1 MELVIEMTSKFSSA
15 LALSAFVIM
24 HPVYASPQ
32 CPVQGLDA
40 TICPRVVSLFDQI
53 AALNPEFA
61 SHWVNHQWV
70 GQNFDPSSISGM
82 ELSVTETINRSLTAP
97 WVKHSSLKDY
107 IDSTLGSAIGS
118 NPDFQKVLDS
128 HNFFLMTVEALTY
141 EMYQLGDRYARNYSQ
156 LVDSQV
162 DISLKQAYQQ
172 PTSDPFLNKYGIYST
187 QGYHYAHL
195 DATYG
200 HEFPAGQVVNPV
212 VLAPVQPVTLQPKQ
226 PKVTLT
232 GSQKTVGG
240 AVAQVANTANQAKS
254 PVTTIS
260 KSTGDGRQRQGP
272 STVVAGDKLTK
283 LSVSGQNKQVVRV
296 AIASSSKNINVADA
310 KTVGGTPQPL
320 KSQSSNGRLRPPV
333 TTAILKTASS
343 DRGRPAASA
352 TKGAGSKLDK
362 TNSAAQLKQGPAV
375 SAVAIPTN
383 SATQSAGSK
392 LDKTNSAAQQKQGP
406 AVSAVVT
413 PTNSATQSAGS
424 KLDKTNSAAQQKQGP
439 VVSAVAIPTNSA
451 TQSAGSKLDKT
462 NSAAQQQVLKVGKQV
477 LVNNNATRPTKVTV
491 HQAPIGTDKRN
502 INARFVTSYAG
513 DHTETN
519 QRSYM
524 VTDEGE
530 VWSCVI
536 SGLGY
541 RITSDGSIT
550 ATTHGHVETTH
561 FRSAQIAHIP
571 GNHAQGPGCLVSVS
585 K

>member
-1 MELVIEMTSKFSSA
+1 MELVIKMTSKFSSA
-15 LALSAFVIM
+15 LTLSALVIM

-53 AALNPEFA
+53 ATLNPEFA

-107 IDSTLGSAIGS
+107 IDSTLGRAIGS

-141 EMYQLGDRYARNYSQ
+141 EMYRLGDRFARSYSQ
-156 LVDSQV
+156 LEDSQV

-187 QGYHYAHL
+187 QAYHYAHL

-200 HEFPAGQVVNPV
+200 HEFPSGQVVNPV
-212 VLAPVQPVTLQPKQ
+212 VLAPVQPVVLQPKQ

-232 GSQKTVGG
+232 GSKKTVDD
-240 AVAQVANTANQAKS
+240 VVPQVTNTANQAKS

-260 KSTGDGRQRQGP
+260 KSTGDGRQRQGS
-272 STVVAGDKLTK
+272 STAVAGDKLTK
-283 LSVSGQNKQVVRV
+283 LSVSGRNKQVVRV
-296 AIASSSKNINVADA
+296 SIASSSKNINVTDA
-310 KTVGGTPQPL
+310 KTVGGTQQPL
-320 KSQSSNGRLRPPV
+320 KSQSSNDRLRPPV
-333 TTAILKTASS
+333 TTAILKAASS
-343 DRGRPAASA
+343 DRGRPAENA
-352 TKGAGSKLDK
+352 TKGGGGQLDK
-362 TNSAAQLKQGPAV
+362 N
-375 SAVAIPTN
+375 
-383 SATQSAGSK
+383 
-392 LDKTNSAAQQKQGP
+392 NSAAQQH
-406 AVSAVVT
+406 A
-413 PTNSATQSAGS
+413 
-424 KLDKTNSAAQQKQGP
+424 
-439 VVSAVAIPTNSA
+439 
-451 TQSAGSKLDKT
+451 
-462 NSAAQQQVLKVGKQV
+462 LKAGKQV
-477 LVNNNATRPTKVTV
+477 LINTNTTRPTKVTV
-491 HQAPIGTDKRN
+491 HLAPAGTDKRD

-513 DHTETN
+513 DHTEIN

-550 ATTHGHVETTH
+550 AAAHGHVETTH